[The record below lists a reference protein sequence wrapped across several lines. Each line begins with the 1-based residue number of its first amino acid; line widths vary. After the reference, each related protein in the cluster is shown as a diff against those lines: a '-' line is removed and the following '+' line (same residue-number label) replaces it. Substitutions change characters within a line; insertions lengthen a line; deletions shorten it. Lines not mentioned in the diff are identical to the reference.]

1 MNEKLRAVLYVLI
14 PSVIYT
20 LYSRYIPTITTYI
33 TTRIPL
39 TSEQARIMIFM
50 LMGVVLYLT
59 YNMAIHKRI
68 LYRVVNIIHI
78 VIGLFPLYASYLANI
93 PYVNEYMRILGDA
106 YVIVELVAGVGIV
119 NMIESFR

>member
-33 TTRIPL
+33 TTHIPL
-39 TSEQARIMIFM
+39 TLEQARIMIFM
-50 LMGVVLYLT
+50 LMGVVIYMT
-59 YNMAIHKRI
+59 YNMAINKRI
-68 LYRVVNIIHI
+68 LYRFVNIIHF
-78 VIGLFPLYASYLANI
+78 VIGLFPLYASYLTNI

-106 YVIVELVAGVGIV
+106 YIIVELVAGVGIV

>member
-1 MNEKLRAVLYVLI
+1 MNEKLRGVLYVLI
-14 PSVIYT
+14 PSIIYT
-20 LYSRYIPTITTYI
+20 IYSRYIPTITIYI
-33 TTRIPL
+33 TTHIPL
-39 TSEQARIMIFM
+39 TSEQARIIIFM

-68 LYRVVNIIHI
+68 LYRGVNIIHI
-78 VIGLFPLYASYLANI
+78 VIGLFPLYASYLTNI